1 MRQIIRILLLSAC
14 LAILAVLFPKCVK
27 YPEKDWVKIVTD
39 MKDTKESWYLEY
51 DYKGRLAQY
60 GETPIDYLDDQ
71 IVVGE
76 MGWISQKE
84 KLIEATY
91 DLSDGKIVRCVSR
104 NLINIDSVWV
114 EVKKHIHYRWEK
126 DTLFMDSQFYS
137 AKDNRLLRTV
147 AARYV
152 YDSQHRLTDVMSR
165 YIHSE
170 GDESACHSYFYY
182 NNNLNYESNLNMQ
195 AFYADCEGLDTY
207 FFFLLNESPTHAT
220 RALPNYIR
228 HCVNHGKATYVAEA
242 LYRMEGEQPVRM
254 EIISEEIKLKARF
267 EFVYYDE

>member
-1 MRQIIRILLLSAC
+1 
-14 LAILAVLFPKCVK
+14 
-27 YPEKDWVKIVTD
+27 
-39 MKDTKESWYLEY
+39 
-51 DYKGRLAQY
+51 
-60 GETPIDYLDDQ
+60 
-71 IVVGE
+71 
-76 MGWISQKE
+76 
-84 KLIEATY
+84 
-91 DLSDGKIVRCVSR
+91 
-104 NLINIDSVWV
+104 
-114 EVKKHIHYRWEK
+114 
-126 DTLFMDSQFYS
+126 
-137 AKDNRLLRTV
+137 
-147 AARYV
+147 
-152 YDSQHRLTDVMSR
+152 MSR

-220 RALPNYIR
+220 RALLGFGGNESFALPNYIR